1 MDVYSLRNDHYFMRT
16 LREQARHALHG
27 DTYRFTDQE
36 LFDLMKVEEHFREWQ
51 RRQASLLF
59 DGETLFWQEAG
70 QERKW
75 TAYSGRE
82 GYWSPKFQNLR
93 DKGPIPE
100 GSYLLKQSEFY
111 TWEGT
116 DSFSRLI
123 CFTGWLDW
131 KLGKWPSCRTAW
143 GTQRIALIP
152 QKHTNIHGRH
162 GFTIHGG
169 KSPGSAGCV
178 DLTNNMGSFA
188 ESFQHYGK
196 DMLLEVRYKHL
207 PDGQGYHRSR
217 LKRD

>member
-1 MDVYSLRNDHYFMRT
+1 MDVYSLRNNHYFMRT

-59 DGETLFWQEAG
+59 DGEILFWQEAG

-111 TWEGT
+111 PWEGT

-123 CFTGWLDW
+123 CFTGWLQL
-131 KLGKWPSCRTAW
+131 KLGKWPGCRTAW
-143 GTQRIALIP
+143 GEQRITLIP
-152 QKHTNIHGRH
+152 QAHTNVHGRH
-162 GFTIHGG
+162 GFAIHGG
-169 KSPGSAGCV
+169 KSPESAGCV
-178 DLTNNMGSFA
+178 DLTNSMDSFA
-188 ESFQHYGK
+188 EYFQHYGK

-217 LKRD
+217 LEQN